1 MTMLLLLLSLA
12 CLVTSSPLNTDY
24 QDDYPDNY
32 DQTGLG
38 EEEEVAS
45 TERVEM
51 LSRPQQFTVT
61 TGDKMVLPCRV
72 QAEGPV
78 SRIWSRPD
86 QSSSSIITIGGPVL
100 TRPEVFSLDQDTG
113 SLVVSSATPELA
125 GQYTCKIGVS
135 QAVSVTHTLVV
146 AAPGPDPVM
155 TPSQRRD
162 HHTSAASS
170 TLPASSLALMVTLVV
185 ARWSLV

>member
-1 MTMLLLLLSLA
+1 
-12 CLVTSSPLNTDY
+12 
-24 QDDYPDNY
+24 
-32 DQTGLG
+32 
-38 EEEEVAS
+38 
-45 TERVEM
+45 M
-51 LSRPQQFTVT
+51 LSQPQQFTVT

-72 QAEGPV
+72 QAE
-78 SRIWSRPD
+78 
-86 QSSSSIITIGGPVL
+86 
-100 TRPEVFSLDQDTG
+100 
-113 SLVVSSATPELA
+113 

-162 HHTSAASS
+162 HHTSSASY